1 MSASE
6 NNQKNNARKNSG
18 KNKKKS
24 EDSGLSMGTIL
35 LILLT
40 VAVAVLCIFLIVKA
54 AENRKSPSPSKD
66 PGLSLKEPSSGTLS
80 GWASSLLS
88 ATDPPPSSNA
98 SPSRAPS
105 FFSHPSPTPPPV
117 TPTPTPI
124 PSPDPMDKTS
134 KVYMNVPSMDDQK
147 ALTVEK
153 EGKTCT
159 VSYFIPQLT
168 VPDNRSLQDVINAD
182 LAAGTAKTVE
192 RLRGYL
198 SNNFDPFMMEPI
210 NESIEIHFY
219 KSRNTLS
226 VVLIYPVIAGNGDTV
241 SMVTSMN
248 YDAQS
253 GARLS
258 IG

>member
-1 MSASE
+1 
-6 NNQKNNARKNSG
+6 
-18 KNKKKS
+18 
-24 EDSGLSMGTIL
+24 
-35 LILLT
+35 
-40 VAVAVLCIFLIVKA
+40 
-54 AENRKSPSPSKD
+54 
-66 PGLSLKEPSSGTLS
+66 
-80 GWASSLLS
+80 
-88 ATDPPPSSNA
+88 
-98 SPSRAPS
+98 
-105 FFSHPSPTPPPV
+105 
-117 TPTPTPI
+117 
-124 PSPDPMDKTS
+124 
-134 KVYMNVPSMDDQK
+134 MNVPSMDDQK

-258 IG
+258 VGDLILNKTAIVNWVKRNLECGEDPDFGILETSALCDGWYIEGSTLSLLFNGRRIDTLNPGILRSDVSGDGLFEY